1 MKRNIHLTLL
11 ISLSYSNSSHTTY
24 SWNIKWQKC
33 ADMGL
38 NGFIF
43 KKINGNLNIKTKQKK
58 SWEPFRIV
66 PSSPL
71 ETLVPS
77 TLTNAESYMIPRHK
91 IITFI
96 RSLNNI
102 VLFKKINLSEAIEKK
117 KFKAIST
124 LQKLRSTA
132 DCFPLESCYFLLHG

>member
-1 MKRNIHLTLL
+1 MDN
-11 ISLSYSNSSHTTY
+11 N
-24 SWNIKWQKC
+24 
-33 ADMGL
+33 
-38 NGFIF
+38 
-43 KKINGNLNIKTKQKK
+43 NLFH
-58 SWEPFRIV
+58 E
-66 PSSPL
+66 L
-71 ETLVPS
+71 G
-77 TLTNAESYMIPRHK
+77 TNAESYMIPRHE

-132 DCFPLESCYFLLHG
+132 DCFPLESSYFLLHG